1 MVLGSLPCAHVRCE
15 RGSAAGPCSTVPSR
29 WKREPWQGQSNVLAS
44 AFSAIEHPRWE
55 QLIAKTF
62 NFPCRS
68 LTTNPPKARSPAAL
82 SPPPSAMTKA
92 ELGLVGASNLMAF
105 PFDSCSMGVANVTAS
120 FVFFWPLAGAGHRK
134 TRIGASPMATVA
146 VRRLAI
152 HQPRKVRR
160 GDVRRHQTNHR
171 HAYYPPPRT
180 PRA

>member
-1 MVLGSLPCAHVRCE
+1 MD
-15 RGSAAGPCSTVPSR
+15 
-29 WKREPWQGQSNVLAS
+29 
-44 AFSAIEHPRWE
+44 
-55 QLIAKTF
+55 
-62 NFPCRS
+62 
-68 LTTNPPKARSPAAL
+68 RSPVAV

-92 ELGLVGASNLMAF
+92 ELGLVGASNFMAC

-160 GDVRRHQTNHR
+160 GEVLGVGTPTPAQISTPLRSGADRGHTPTL
-171 HAYYPPPRT
+171 APPPT
-180 PRA
+180 FGP